1 MKLSEVKKAGD
12 QPIIILKKLA
22 FEFLL
27 QKECKLCIVVVFL
40 FQIDFIRISHE
51 TKITNLTDGFWG
63 NYSGG
68 NFFSNFGKF
77 RLKTTIGCVKH
88 PCVR

>member
-1 MKLSEVKKAGD
+1 MISLNLMKLSEVKKAGD

-40 FQIDFIRISHE
+40 FQIDFIRISHAI
-51 TKITNLTDGFWG
+51 KITNLTMVFGAIIAVAI
-63 NYSGG
+63 SLAILV
-68 NFFSNFGKF
+68 NFG
-77 RLKTTIGCVKH
+77 
-88 PCVR
+88 